1 MLGRAKS
8 QRPRVADCPRREV
21 LGELQQG
28 GTTGGGRERA
38 REEMKRIKGQSCRR
52 SITSAATLWHHP
64 VFKEELTRAPDAEP
78 GWKAKK
84 GPAFPRR
91 RGRRCPAAGLTV
103 GVAHREIR
111 VLRWVQD
118 GSAQE
123 TQRRENVQNSI
134 CLEPEEG
141 FTPLTP
147 IIQLL
152 SRWFSKS
159 AVGWSG
165 SSLVISR
172 REKKSRRGSAHLC
185 TALPAGN
192 VWLNFAKWCSVIGV
206 HWTSLRAHAHHTP
219 ASLTV
224 VCDEQHTV
232 SQTSAFG

>member
-1 MLGRAKS
+1 
-8 QRPRVADCPRREV
+8 
-21 LGELQQG
+21 
-28 GTTGGGRERA
+28 
-38 REEMKRIKGQSCRR
+38 MKRIKGQSCRR

-111 VLRWVQD
+111 ALRWVQD

-141 FTPLTP
+141 FTALPP
-147 IIQLL
+147 IIKLL

-172 REKKSRRGSAHLC
+172 REKKSQRGSAHLC

-219 ASLTV
+219 VSLTV